1 MEPILQL
8 VDLVITFLMVAI
20 VGRAIL
26 SFVIPMAGARPHPI
40 LLNVNYV
47 VNLVTEPLIGPIRR
61 VLPTIGALDFSPLLA
76 IIILSV
82 IKRAVGAG

>member
-47 VNLVTEPLIGPIRR
+47 VNLVTEPLIG
-61 VLPTIGALDFSPLLA
+61 SLLYTYDPA
-76 IIILSV
+76 DE
-82 IKRAVGAG
+82 

>member
-1 MEPILQL
+1 MPQILQL

-40 LLNVNYV
+40 LLNISYV

-82 IKRAVGAG
+82 IKRAVGA

>member
-1 MEPILQL
+1 MPQILQL
-8 VDLVITFLMVAI
+8 VDLVITLLMVAI

-40 LLNVNYV
+40 LLNINYV
-47 VNLVTEPLIGPIRR
+47 VHLVTEPLIGPIRR

-82 IKRAVGAG
+82 IKRAVGA

>member
-47 VNLVTEPLIGPIRR
+47 VNLSLIHI
-61 VLPTIGALDFSPLLA
+61 
-76 IIILSV
+76 
-82 IKRAVGAG
+82 